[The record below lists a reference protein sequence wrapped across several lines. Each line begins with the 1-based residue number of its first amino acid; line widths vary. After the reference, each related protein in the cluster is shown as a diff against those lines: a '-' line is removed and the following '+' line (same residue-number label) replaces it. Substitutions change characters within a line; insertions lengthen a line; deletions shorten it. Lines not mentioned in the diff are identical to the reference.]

1 MTFII
6 IGIIIIYLLVIAWSW
21 NSLEDTET
29 PKKLLV
35 ILAGIV
41 AVFLITQIVFSM
53 SKSGVNYENNDIEK
67 SVGQV
72 IVLLFTG
79 LNSLVIPFITRT
91 FKKKENGEIDDNVF
105 KVRMII
111 ICVIFLIC
119 LFLECGYMTDT
130 QEGILRVY
138 ESNMR

>member
-21 NSLEDTET
+21 NSLEDTEK

-35 ILAGIV
+35 IFAGIV
-41 AVFLITQIVFSM
+41 AVFLITQIVFLM
-53 SKSGVNYENNDIEK
+53 SKSGVNYENNNIEK

>member
-6 IGIIIIYLLVIAWSW
+6 IGIIIVYLLVIVWTW

-29 PKKLLV
+29 PKKLL
-35 ILAGIV
+35 IIFTGIV

-79 LNSLVIPFITRT
+79 VNSLVIPFITRT
-91 FKKKENGEIDDNVF
+91 FKKKENGEIEDNVF

-138 ESNMR
+138 QSNIR

>member
-29 PKKLLV
+29 PKKLL
-35 ILAGIV
+35 IIFAGIV

-53 SKSGVNYENNDIEK
+53 SKSGVNYENNYIEK

-79 LNSLVIPFITRT
+79 VNSLVIPFITRT
-91 FKKKENGEIDDNVF
+91 FKKKENGEIEDNVF

-138 ESNMR
+138 QSNMR

>member
-21 NSLEDTET
+21 NSLEDTEK

-35 ILAGIV
+35 IFAGIV
-41 AVFLITQIVFSM
+41 AVFLITQIVFLM
-53 SKSGVNYENNDIEK
+53 SKSGVNYENNNIEK

-91 FKKKENGEIDDNVF
+91 FKKKENGEIDVNSF

>member
-6 IGIIIIYLLVIAWSW
+6 LGIIIIYLLVIAWSW
-21 NSLEDTET
+21 SSLEDTEK
-29 PKKLLV
+29 PKKLL
-35 ILAGIV
+35 IIFAGIV
-41 AVFLITQIVFSM
+41 AVFLITQIVYSV
-53 SKSGVNYENNDIEK
+53 SKSGINYENNQIEK
-67 SVGQV
+67 SVGKV

-79 LNSLVIPFITRT
+79 VNSLVIPFITKT
-91 FKKKENGEIDDNVF
+91 LKKKVNGEIEDNVL

-119 LFLECGYMTDT
+119 LFLECGYMKDI
-130 QEGILRVY
+130 QEGILKIY

>member
-21 NSLEDTET
+21 NSLEETET

-35 ILAGIV
+35 IFAGIV

-53 SKSGVNYENNDIEK
+53 SKSGVNYENNDMEK

-79 LNSLVIPFITRT
+79 VNSLVIPFIART
-91 FKKKENGEIDDNVF
+91 FKKKENGEIEDNVF

-138 ESNMR
+138 QSNMR

>member
-21 NSLEDTET
+21 NSLEETET

-35 ILAGIV
+35 IFAGIV

-79 LNSLVIPFITRT
+79 VNSLVIPFITRT
-91 FKKKENGEIDDNVF
+91 FKKKENGEIEDNVF

-138 ESNMR
+138 QSNMR

>member
-6 IGIIIIYLLVIAWSW
+6 IGIIIIYLLVIAWCW
-21 NSLEDTET
+21 NSLEETET

-35 ILAGIV
+35 IFAGIV

-53 SKSGVNYENNDIEK
+53 SKSGVNYENNDMEK

-79 LNSLVIPFITRT
+79 VNSLVIPFIART
-91 FKKKENGEIDDNVF
+91 FKKKENGEIEDNVF

-138 ESNMR
+138 QSNMR

>member
-21 NSLEDTET
+21 NSLEDTEK

-35 ILAGIV
+35 IFAGIV
-41 AVFLITQIVFSM
+41 AVFLITQIVFLM
-53 SKSGVNYENNDIEK
+53 SKSGVNYENNNIEK

-138 ESNMR
+138 ESNTR

>member
-21 NSLEDTET
+21 NSLEETET

-35 ILAGIV
+35 IFAGIV

-53 SKSGVNYENNDIEK
+53 SKSGVNYENNDMEK

-79 LNSLVIPFITRT
+79 VNSLVIPFIART
-91 FKKKENGEIDDNVF
+91 FKKKENGEIEDTVF

-138 ESNMR
+138 QSNMR

>member
-21 NSLEDTET
+21 NSLEETET

-35 ILAGIV
+35 IFAGIV

-53 SKSGVNYENNDIEK
+53 SKSGVNYENNDMEK

-79 LNSLVIPFITRT
+79 VNSLVIPFIART
-91 FKKKENGEIDDNVF
+91 FKKKENEEIEDNVF

-138 ESNMR
+138 QSNMR

>member
-6 IGIIIIYLLVIAWSW
+6 IGIIIIYLLVISWSW

-29 PKKLLV
+29 PKKLL
-35 ILAGIV
+35 IIFAGIV

-79 LNSLVIPFITRT
+79 VNSLVIPFITRT
-91 FKKKENGEIDDNVF
+91 FKKKENGEIEDNVF

-138 ESNMR
+138 QSNMR

>member
-21 NSLEDTET
+21 NSLEDTEK

-35 ILAGIV
+35 IFAGIV
-41 AVFLITQIVFSM
+41 AVFLITQIVFLM
-53 SKSGVNYENNDIEK
+53 SKSGVNYENNNIEK

-91 FKKKENGEIDDNVF
+91 FKKKENEEIDDNVF

>member
-21 NSLEDTET
+21 NSLEDTEK

-35 ILAGIV
+35 IFAGIV
-41 AVFLITQIVFSM
+41 AVFLITQIVFLM
-53 SKSGVNYENNDIEK
+53 SKSGVNYENNNIEK

-91 FKKKENGEIDDNVF
+91 FKKKENGEIDVNSF

-119 LFLECGYMTDT
+119 LIIECGYMTDT

>member
-6 IGIIIIYLLVIAWSW
+6 IGIIIVYLLVIAWTW
-21 NSLEDTET
+21 NSLEDIEVQ
-29 PKKLLV
+29 KKLL
-35 ILAGIV
+35 IIFAGIV
-41 AVFLITQIVFSM
+41 AVFLITQIVFSL
-53 SKSGVNYENNDIEK
+53 SKSDINYNNGNIEQ

-79 LNSLVIPFITRT
+79 VNSLVLPFIAKT
-91 FKKKENGEIDDNVF
+91 FKKKENGEIEDNVF

-138 ESNMR
+138 QSNIR

>member
-6 IGIIIIYLLVIAWSW
+6 VGIIIIYLLVIAWSW
-21 NSLEDTET
+21 NSLEDTDT

-35 ILAGIV
+35 IFAGIV

-53 SKSGVNYENNDIEK
+53 SKSAVNYENNDIEK

-79 LNSLVIPFITRT
+79 VNSLVIPFITRT
-91 FKKKENGEIDDNVF
+91 FKKKENGEIDVNSF

-111 ICVIFLIC
+111 IGVIFLIC
-119 LFLECGYMTDT
+119 LIIECGYMTDT

-138 ESNMR
+138 ESKMK

>member
-29 PKKLLV
+29 PKKLL
-35 ILAGIV
+35 IIFAGIV

-79 LNSLVIPFITRT
+79 VNSLVIPFITRT
-91 FKKKENGEIDDNVF
+91 FKKKENGEIEDNVF

-138 ESNMR
+138 QSNMR

>member
-21 NSLEDTET
+21 NSLEDTEK

-35 ILAGIV
+35 IFAGIV

-53 SKSGVNYENNDIEK
+53 SKSGVNYENNNIEK

>member
-6 IGIIIIYLLVIAWSW
+6 VGIIIIYLLVIAWSW
-21 NSLEDTET
+21 NSLEDTDT

-35 ILAGIV
+35 IFAGIV

-53 SKSGVNYENNDIEK
+53 SKSAVNYENNNIEK

-91 FKKKENGEIDDNVF
+91 FKKKENGEIDVNSF

-111 ICVIFLIC
+111 IGVIFLIC
-119 LFLECGYMTDT
+119 LIIECGYMTDT

-138 ESNMR
+138 ESKMK